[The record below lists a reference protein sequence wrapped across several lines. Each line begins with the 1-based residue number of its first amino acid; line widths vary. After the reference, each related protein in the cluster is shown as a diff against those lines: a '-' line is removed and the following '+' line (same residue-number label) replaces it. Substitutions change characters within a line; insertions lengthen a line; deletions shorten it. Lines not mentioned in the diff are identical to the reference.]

1 MRNYRNA
8 FVFALV
14 GNLALLAVLGGLW
27 WRGKQHRQPEAA
39 MQPPSTEA
47 ATAAS
52 LDNPQILAATLI
64 GEIWGC

>member
-27 WRGKQHRQPEAA
+27 WGGKQNRQTVTGP
-39 MQPPSTEA
+39 
-47 ATAAS
+47 
-52 LDNPQILAATLI
+52 D
-64 GEIWGC
+64 